1 MAPRLVVIITAIV
14 LILLAE
20 ARPTTAEQC
29 NGKWEEGC
37 RNKVESLKLKVI
49 AIFSILVTSVIGV
62 SLPLFSRSV
71 PALRPDRDLFVIV
84 KAFASGV
91 ILATGY
97 MHVLPDSFQDLTSEC
112 LPERPWRK
120 FPFTTFIAMFS
131 AVITLVVDSY
141 SISFFKKKLAAS
153 SANASGSASL
163 EAGERKEVEVCGHG
177 HGHDV
182 HADADADRDANIVDA
197 EQLLRYRVVAQVSYL
212 FNIRTNGSFNLKKFQ
227 MK

>member
-1 MAPRLVVIITAIV
+1 
-14 LILLAE
+14 
-20 ARPTTAEQC
+20 
-29 NGKWEEGC
+29 
-37 RNKVESLKLKVI
+37 
-49 AIFSILVTSVIGV
+49 
-62 SLPLFSRSV
+62 
-71 PALRPDRDLFVIV
+71 
-84 KAFASGV
+84 
-91 ILATGY
+91 
-97 MHVLPDSFQDLTSEC
+97 
-112 LPERPWRK
+112 
-120 FPFTTFIAMFS
+120 MFS